1 MKTNLLN
8 LYVFFITLF
17 YSLSSSANMGD
28 MMEGR
33 CAMCES
39 MGGFGMVFMGVFMIA
54 AVVGLI
60 AIAAYLFKII
70 KKSSK

>member
-1 MKTNLLN
+1 
-8 LYVFFITLF
+8 
-17 YSLSSSANMGD
+17 MGD